1 MNFSLNKV
9 LDNCFSSSVT
19 SPFESNIYMWLM
31 WNDYFIT
38 YQLSFIHSVEAD
50 VTFLL
55 KKCQNPNCNGNEKL

>member
-1 MNFSLNKV
+1 
-9 LDNCFSSSVT
+9 
-19 SPFESNIYMWLM
+19 MWLM